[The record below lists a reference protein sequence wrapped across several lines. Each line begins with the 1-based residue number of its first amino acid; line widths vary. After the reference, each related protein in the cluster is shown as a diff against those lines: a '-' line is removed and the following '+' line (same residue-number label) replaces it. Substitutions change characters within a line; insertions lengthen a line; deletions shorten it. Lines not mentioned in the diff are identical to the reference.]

1 MGDNRGKKRGLRLA
15 HKLVLMLLVQV
26 LVTLG
31 ISMFLM
37 NESIG
42 NISGEHVKEE
52 LAATAF
58 TTYEILDNMAEG
70 DYEYRDGELYK
81 GERNLSQ
88 STEILD
94 KIKKN
99 TNLEVTIFWQDT
111 RMATTILD
119 ENGNRAVG
127 TKLDASVAADILAGK
142 SEYVKSINI
151 AGGDYSAYY
160 MPLTQPGT
168 GEVIGIVFTG
178 RNREDITSFVQ
189 RKVLAGSA
197 VLGVCSAILIVVCLF
212 VIRSIVNPLD
222 KSCGYLEEIAENNL
236 NFHIESKYIERADEV
251 GDITRTVKLLQ
262 GNLSGIVS
270 QLQNSASRLDTNS
283 SDFQK
288 QFSDITER
296 VNNVTMAVG
305 EIAEGSTSQ
314 AQETTSVAEK
324 VVDIGNA
331 IEANAENVE
340 RLNNSVKEM
349 NDYAG
354 KAQDAL
360 NHLLEISKKSADTI
374 EEVRE
379 QTNRTNES
387 ANRIREAVNLIQDIA
402 SQTSLLSLNA
412 SIEAAR
418 VGEAGRGFA
427 VVAEEIRK
435 LSEGSNTSAEEIDK
449 IVHELIEN
457 SDSSVQ
463 EMNRMK
469 EDTEVQLAKV
479 EETFQSFTGLTQEV
493 VQVSGISQSILEQTR
508 TLEDI
513 KGIVSAACQQLA
525 AISEESSASCEETS
539 ASMQL
544 LINNLEECS
553 GETAELASL
562 SRVLNEQAGNFRL

>member
-1 MGDNRGKKRGLRLA
+1 MK
-15 HKLVLMLLVQV
+15 
-26 LVTLG
+26 
-31 ISMFLM
+31 F
-37 NESIG
+37 SI
-42 NISGEHVKEE
+42 IWQR
-52 LAATAF
+52 
-58 TTYEILDNMAEG
+58 G

-94 KIKKN
+94 EIKKN